1 MRPELTSHRPRP
13 IRRLGQHFLI
23 DNDILKRI
31 VGYAS
36 LKHDDIVLEV
46 GPGTGTLTSLIAET
60 AGKVIAVE
68 KDLRFVKLLHE
79 KFDPKDGI
87 EVIHGDVLQSSL
99 PNFNKVVSNIPYY
112 ISSKFML
119 FLAKKTFEI
128 GVLTLQKEFAQKLV
142 AENGYPNYGRI
153 TVAIQHRMDVK
164 LLDQVPKESFK
175 PRPKVE
181 SVIVTLKPKL
191 NSHNV
196 RDEVLFDNLVR
207 DLFTQRRRHVK
218 KVLGHYLE
226 SKVGT
231 PYQDAFKEISL
242 PNLRV
247 CEMTVRQ
254 FEQLS
259 DELCEALAKNN
270 RRDQMTQLGTNAL
283 DKKEFGDSFV
293 GCQSCSR

>member
-68 KDLRFVKLLHE
+68 KDLRFVRLLHE
-79 KFDPKDGI
+79 KFESKDGI
-87 EVIHGDVLQSSL
+87 EVIHGDILRTSL
-99 PNFNKVVSNIPYY
+99 PDFNKVVSNIPYY

-119 FLAKKTFEI
+119 FLTKKKFEVC
-128 GVLTLQKEFAQKLV
+128 VLTLQKEFAQKIN
-142 AENGYPNYGRI
+142 AENGHPGYGRI

-164 LLDQVPKESFK
+164 LLDQVSKESFK

-181 SVIVTLKPKL
+181 SVIVTLKPKP
-191 NSHNV
+191 NPYKV
-196 RDEVLFDNLVR
+196 RDEVFFDNLVR

-218 KVLGHYLE
+218 KVLVRYLE
-226 SKVGT
+226 SKMGI
-231 PYQDAFKEISL
+231 PYQDAFKEVSL

-259 DELCEALAKNN
+259 DELCGALAKSNL
-270 RRDQMTQLGTNAL
+270 REQMIQTRTNEL
-283 DKKEFGDSFV
+283 DKK
-293 GCQSCSR
+293 

>member
-1 MRPELTSHRPRP
+1 MRHELTLHRPRP

-46 GPGTGTLTSLIAET
+46 GPGTGKLTSLIAET

-68 KDLRFVKLLHE
+68 KDLGFVRLLHE
-79 KFDPKDGI
+79 KFKSKDGI
-87 EVIHGDVLQSSL
+87 EVIHGDILRTSL
-99 PNFNKVVSNIPYY
+99 PDFNKVVSNIPYY

-119 FLAKKTFEI
+119 FLTKKKFEVC
-128 GVLTLQKEFAQKLV
+128 VLTLQKEFAQKLN
-142 AENGYPNYGRI
+142 AENGHPGYGRI
-153 TVAIQHRMDVK
+153 TVAVQHRMDVK
-164 LLDQVPKESFK
+164 LLDEVSKESFK

-181 SVIVTLKPKL
+181 SVIVALRPKPDPYK
-191 NSHNV
+191 V
-196 RDEVLFDNLVR
+196 RDEVFFDNLVR

-218 KVLGHYLE
+218 KVLE
-226 SKVGT
+226 SKMGI
-231 PYQDAFKEISL
+231 PYQDAFKGVSL

-259 DELCEALAKNN
+259 DELCEVLAKSNM
-270 RRDQMTQLGTNAL
+270 REQMIQTRTDAL
-283 DKKEFGDSFV
+283 DKK
-293 GCQSCSR
+293 

>member
-60 AGKVIAVE
+60 AGRVIAVE
-68 KDLRFVKLLHE
+68 KDLRFVRLLHE
-79 KFDPKDGI
+79 KLESEDGI
-87 EVIHGDVLQSSL
+87 EVIHGDILRTSL
-99 PNFNKVVSNIPYY
+99 PDFNKVVSNIPYY

-119 FLAKKTFEI
+119 FLTKKKFEVC
-128 GVLTLQKEFAQKLV
+128 VLTLQKEFAQKLN
-142 AENGYPNYGRI
+142 AENGHPGYGRI
-153 TVAIQHRMDVK
+153 TVAVQHRMDVK
-164 LLDQVPKESFK
+164 LLDQVSKESFK

-181 SVIVTLKPKL
+181 SVIVALKPKP
-191 NSHNV
+191 NPYKV
-196 RDEVLFDNLVR
+196 RDEVFFDNLVR

-218 KVLGHYLE
+218 KVLE
-226 SKVGT
+226 SKMGIF
-231 PYQDAFKEISL
+231 YQDAFKEVSL

-254 FEQLS
+254 LEQLS
-259 DELCEALAKNN
+259 NELCEVLAKSNM
-270 RRDQMTQLGTNAL
+270 REQMIQTRTDAL
-283 DKKEFGDSFV
+283 DKK
-293 GCQSCSR
+293 

>member
-1 MRPELTSHRPRP
+1 M
-13 IRRLGQHFLI
+13 RRLGQHFLI

-79 KFDPKDGI
+79 RFDSKCGI
-87 EVIHGDVLQSSL
+87 EVIHGDILRTSL

-119 FLAKKTFEI
+119 FLTKKTFEI

-142 AENGYPNYGRI
+142 AENGYPEYGRI
-153 TVAIQHRMDVK
+153 TVAVQHRMDVK

-175 PRPKVE
+175 PKPKVE
-181 SVIVTLKPKL
+181 SVIVTLKPRS
-191 NSHNV
+191 NPYEV
-196 RDEVLFDNLVR
+196 RDEMFFDNLVR

-218 KVLGHYLE
+218 KVLVQYLE
-226 SKVGT
+226 SKMGI
-231 PYQDAFKEISL
+231 PYQDAFKDVSL

-259 DELCEALAKNN
+259 DELCEALAKSNMHE
-270 RRDQMTQLGTNAL
+270 QMIQPGTNAL
-283 DKKEFGDSFV
+283 DKK
-293 GCQSCSR
+293 